1 MSDLPQNSIVHPCLI
16 AAQLH
21 GKKVMMSLTA
31 VNNKWLVSFCAT
43 EEALET
49 LAPLPLHTVLQP
61 GQLGEPGVGR

>member
-1 MSDLPQNSIVHPCLI
+1 
-16 AAQLH
+16 
-21 GKKVMMSLTA
+21 MMSLMA
-31 VNNKWLVSFCAT
+31 INNKWLASFCAT